1 MSNAALRTLIL
12 AVPGTQDTHE
22 LDLDSIRAGVARG
35 EIALDN
41 WAWSP
46 TRNEWLPL
54 AQLPEY
60 AESPTVSAAPVAV
73 AVAAPVAVAAVA
85 QATPVVKVAQ
95 ATPVRVATAAHI
107 PAARQV
113 TAQGAPG
120 KMAATYY
127 SKPIVEHREFPVFK
141 ILFAIMGVFIVAVII
156 VNYFMV
162 DQPFRAA
169 LAKTPFSNIQA
180 HAHLGAFAQ
189 PNAMLI
195 HIVPNAALTDDNF
208 ADFLTALAQSAP
220 RTVIAGKSITTLGL
234 TSKWL
239 SQYVITSDDWDG
251 FADMSGY
258 SLEEKKKFV
267 LEHLEKSDGTPI
279 YVVARN
285 EKPDVQHAHE
295 DAAWDE
301 LVTVFSGHGA

>member
-1 MSNAALRTLIL
+1 MADVALRTLIL

-22 LDLDSIRAGVARG
+22 LDLASIRAGVSSG

-46 TRNEWLPL
+46 SRGEWLPL

-60 AESPTVSAAPVAV
+60 LEVPVAAVSVRAPAEPVAVAPDVQAAPVAV
-73 AVAAPVAVAAVA
+73 KAAH
-85 QATPVVKVAQ
+85 
-95 ATPVRVATAAHI
+95 VRVATPAQI
-107 PAARQV
+107 PAARTV

-127 SKPIVEHREFPVFK
+127 SKPIEEHREFPIFK
-141 ILFAIMGVFIVAVII
+141 ILFFILGVVIVGLIC

-169 LAKTPFSNIQA
+169 LAKTSFSNVQA

-189 PNAMLI
+189 PNTLLI
-195 HIVPNAALTDDNF
+195 HIIPNTALNDDNF
-208 ADFLTALAQSAP
+208 ADFLTALAHSAP
-220 RTVIAGKSITTLGL
+220 RTVIAGKPITTLGL

-258 SLEEKKKFV
+258 SLDEKKKFV
-267 LEHLEKSDGTPI
+267 LTHLERSDGVPI

-285 EKPDVQHAHE
+285 QKPDVQRAHE
-295 DAAWDE
+295 DQAWNQ
-301 LVTVFSGHGA
+301 LVTHFDGHGA